1 MKDKEVSML
10 NLARTNR
17 SWVLFTISILIF
29 VLLLGV
35 SAYII
40 YSPNDNIYQG
50 QIEVSELRISGKL
63 PGRIAKYRVS
73 QGDFVKKG
81 DTLVEIY
88 SPELLAKEEQA
99 EAADKLTE
107 AIRDGVNSQSRS
119 EIRQMTLS
127 AYNAAV
133 EARIVGEK
141 SYERAK
147 KLYEEGVIPAQK
159 FDEAEAKLSALK
171 SAEEFTREQYKL
183 AEKGIFTKK
192 KEVANAMVDRSKA
205 LMDEL
210 QSFMSERTLTSP
222 IDGKV
227 STIFPKVGELVGT
240 GAPIMNIANSNDTK
254 VLFAVRED
262 KLGLFPIGSE
272 IEAKIIALGNKSVK
286 LKVSSYR
293 DLGVYAV
300 SKSSKSRDAIDYR
313 NFEVTMYIIGEIE
326 GIEAGMSV
334 IVEKK

>member
-1 MKDKEVSML
+1 
-10 NLARTNR
+10 
-17 SWVLFTISILIF
+17 
-29 VLLLGV
+29 
-35 SAYII
+35 
-40 YSPNDNIYQG
+40 
-50 QIEVSELRISGKL
+50 
-63 PGRIAKYRVS
+63 
-73 QGDFVKKG
+73 
-81 DTLVEIY
+81 
-88 SPELLAKEEQA
+88 
-99 EAADKLTE
+99 
-107 AIRDGVNSQSRS
+107 
-119 EIRQMTLS
+119 MTLS

-183 AEKGIFTKK
+183 AEIGIFTKK

-262 KLGLFPIGSE
+262 KLSLFPIGSE
-272 IEAKIIALGNKSVK
+272 IDAKIIALGNKSIK

-313 NFEVTMYIIGEIE
+313 NFEVTMHIIGEIE